1 MNEEGKC
8 CGGHMVWKW
17 EQISDSMIS
26 KVYDD
31 SLVKKVESLEFMKVL
46 LKTPFISWLND
57 FGKSWFKEIFIL
69 IWYLSIIFWVIFLP
83 IWIINIFNFWPI
95 FLFFSFLKGVF
106 MVILSVFLILG
117 WFWIVKMKKW
127 YPFLF
132 VMQSWFYIAYLII
145 MWIDTT
151 INLIN
156 GPILF
161 MLVLFN
167 LAIIFISFAL
177 ISKNKSAF
185 DWDFVK
191 KEKSRKKKV
200 KKDEI
205 IEEVD
210 DYESE
215 ENESQIV
222 EKGEEKEENEDEE
235 KDEEIVEKDEWY
247 DKENE
252 NKQGKDLSDTED
264 EIVKEEDESK
274 KKRKNIKKIKG
285 NLKNLKVRKKKR
297 NNY

>member
-191 KEKSRKKKV
+191 KEKKVEKKKV

-274 KKRKNIKKIKG
+274 KE
-285 NLKNLKVRKKKR
+285 KKKHKKDKR
-297 NNY
+297 ESKKSKSKKKEEE